1 MVSFILLASLITST
15 LDIRPLMAT
24 LGWRI
29 VAASSFRFLSLASCL
44 SGLRALSSSLVSYF
58 HLQPFS
64 LSPHLFPPS
73 LVLFGS
79 SFSFVELF
87 PFSFVQTFTVRFSLV
102 CVSFSLLAASFLLAL
117 APSLSGYGFHFVCI
131 TALIPLFRPSYVS
144 VPLCFCYT
152 WCFCVPGLLPLRLPA
167 QSNLGIQ
174 SFRMLCASLLC
185 PLLGGLF
192 RLSALGLPCLLPL
205 G

>member
-1 MVSFILLASLITST
+1 MVSFILLASLIAST

-79 SFSFVELF
+79 LFSFVESF
-87 PFSFVQTFTVRFSLV
+87 PFSFVRTFTVRFSLV
-102 CVSFSLLAASFLLAL
+102 RVLFIIGGRFSSCSGSFSFGLRFSFRLHYGSY
-117 APSLSGYGFHFVCI
+117 PSLS
-131 TALIPLFRPSYVS
+131 P
-144 VPLCFCYT
+144 
-152 WCFCVPGLLPLRLPA
+152 
-167 QSNLGIQ
+167 
-174 SFRMLCASLLC
+174 LLC
-185 PLLGGLF
+185 VGASASVLLLYLVFLCPGPLAVASTG
-192 RLSALGLPCLLPL
+192 AK
-205 G
+205 